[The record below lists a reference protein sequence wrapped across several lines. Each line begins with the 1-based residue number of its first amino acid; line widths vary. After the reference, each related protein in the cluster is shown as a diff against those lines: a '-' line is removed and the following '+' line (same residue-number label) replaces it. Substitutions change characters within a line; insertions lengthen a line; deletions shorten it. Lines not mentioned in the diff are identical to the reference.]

1 LLIGELVME
10 PEKNLENQI
19 PLILFRLDTTAQVLE
34 EIKSVLDKQTQNLS
48 SLLVLQ
54 EKYNNLHAQVSSIQN
69 NFAKELDDLKKDTTK
84 EIETLKTDLDKA
96 NKEIDKQNGFVEKF
110 NGGMYV
116 GLFLF
121 AIFQSI
127 VVWWINDYGDQV
139 KKARDSIEGVANRV
153 IVLETQKQQR

>member
-1 LLIGELVME
+1 ME

-54 EKYNNLHAQVSSIQN
+54 EKYNNLHAQVTTIQTQY
-69 NFAKELDDLKKDTTK
+69 AKELDEIKKDTTK
-84 EIETLKTDLDKA
+84 EIETLKIDLDKA

-110 NGGMYV
+110 HGGLYV
-116 GLFLF
+116 GIFLF
-121 AIFQSI
+121 AIFQGI
-127 VVWWINDYGDQV
+127 VVWWVNDYGDQV
-139 KKARDSIEGVANRV
+139 KKTKESVENVSNRV

>member
-1 LLIGELVME
+1 MV

-54 EKYNNLHAQVSSIQN
+54 EKYNHLHAQVTTIQAQY
-69 NFAKELDDLKKDTTK
+69 AKELDEIKKDTTK
-84 EIETLKTDLDKA
+84 ELETLKIDLDKA

-110 NGGMYV
+110 HGGLYV
-116 GLFLF
+116 GVFLF
-121 AIFQSI
+121 AIFQGI
-127 VVWWINDYGDQV
+127 VVWWVNDHGDQV
-139 KKARDSIEGVANRV
+139 KKTKESVENVSNRV